1 MKARAEEVRALL
13 KGAYDLHIHTGPDFR
28 TRSVDDFEALRQ
40 ADEYGMAGILIKNH
54 YEPTQA
60 RAWTANQYAGTAA
73 VAYGGIVLNH
83 TVGGLNPFAAE
94 NSLRQGAKIVW
105 LPTMDSALS
114 VATGKG
120 QEFAGRTGISV
131 LNEKGELRREVYD
144 IMDCVKAHNV
154 YLATGHLATEQS
166 LVVCREALACGV
178 KIIFTHPDWKRDRV
192 PVNIQSK
199 LAQQGVLIEKVFR
212 MLPPDEMC
220 RSICEIGFEHC
231 FVVTDRGQPGE
242 AVPMDAM
249 VDYVSTMVGYGMAA
263 SEIQMLIRD
272 NPARILG
279 K

>member
-1 MKARAEEVRALL
+1 MKKCKDEVKALL
-13 KGAYDLHIHTGPDFR
+13 AGAYDLHIHTGPDFR

-40 ADEYGMAGILIKNH
+40 ADECGMAGIMIKNH

-60 RAWTANQYAGTAA
+60 RASTVSKYAGTKA
-73 VAYGGIVLNH
+73 VAYGGIVLNN

-94 NSLRQGAKIVW
+94 NSLRQGAKMVW

-120 QEFAGRTGISV
+120 QEFVGRTGISV
-131 LNEKGELRREVYD
+131 LDESGKLRREVYD
-144 IMDCVKAHNV
+144 IMDCVKAHDV

-166 LVVCREALACGV
+166 LVVCREALARGV

-192 PVNIQSK
+192 SVELQVD
-199 LAQQGVLIEKVFR
+199 LARQGVLIEKVFR

-220 RSICEIGFEHC
+220 RSIYEIGFDRC

-242 AVPMDAM
+242 TTPVDAMIDYISIM
-249 VDYVSTMVGYGMAA
+249 VDYGM
-263 SEIQMLIRD
+263 SVPEIQKLIRD

-279 K
+279 R